1 MYNTKFNPHFFDV
14 PATYSVVLD
23 GVSILATRDYGLG
36 AECCRSWR
44 KNNPR
49 SNPGRIRLTEAWL
62 YR

>member
-1 MYNTKFNPHFFDV
+1 MSNTKFPTRFITM
-14 PATYSVVLD
+14 PITYSVVLD
-23 GVSILATRDYGLG
+23 GISILTTRDFALG

-62 YR
+62 CR